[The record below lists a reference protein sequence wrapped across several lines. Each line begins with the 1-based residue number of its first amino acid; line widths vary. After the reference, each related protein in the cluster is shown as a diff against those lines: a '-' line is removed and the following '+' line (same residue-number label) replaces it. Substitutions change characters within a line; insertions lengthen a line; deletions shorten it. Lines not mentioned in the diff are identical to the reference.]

1 MIFGQKVFSNRFDQ
15 FYENVFGIKKEN
27 SFKKPFSFFDYISK
41 GASLVG

>member
-27 SFKKPFSFFDYISK
+27 SFKNHSPFFITFLK
-41 GASLVG
+41 AHH